1 MTIVIA
7 HVGSIKESYFRE
19 AFAEYKKRLSPWAD
33 LEEIELRPAK
43 TGGGALSPEEIAS
56 CLSGEAEEFEKL
68 FARPRFARALR
79 VALCVEGG
87 EKSSEDFAAFFDRC
101 RGGGVGT
108 VLFLVGGSWGL
119 DPRVKAACAER
130 LSFSPMTFAH
140 SLFSVML
147 AEQIYRAFTILSGGK
162 YHK

>member
-1 MTIVIA
+1 MNIAVA
-7 HVGSIKESYFRE
+7 HVGSIKEGYFRE
-19 AFAEYKKRLSPWAD
+19 AFAEYRKRLSPWAA

-43 TGGGALSPEEIAS
+43 TGGDALTPEEISA
-56 CLSGEAEEFEKL
+56 CLSKEAEEFEKL
-68 FARPRFARALR
+68 FARPRFSRAVR
-79 VALCVEGG
+79 VALCIEGK
-87 EKSSEDFAAFFDRC
+87 EKSSEEFAAFFDRC
-101 RGGGVGT
+101 RNEGAGT

-119 DPRVKAACAER
+119 HERIKASCAER

-147 AEQIYRAFTILSGGK
+147 AEQIYRAFSILSGGK